1 MEPMSS
7 TFAGTI
13 GSVPGS
19 VGYHPQDCSTLNNTT
34 LSNLGR
40 LIPRVGPL
48 CLDNGLTFQEAILP
62 EVLMLW
68 QDDATLA
75 PRAQP
80 GRP

>member
-1 MEPMSS
+1 MEQMSS

-19 VGYHPQDCSTLNNTT
+19 VGYHPQHCSTLNNTAH
-34 LSNLGR
+34 SNLGI

-48 CLDNGLTFQEAILP
+48 HLDNGLIFQEAILP
-62 EVLMLW
+62 KVLMLW
-68 QDDATLA
+68 QDDAALA
-75 PRAQP
+75 PRAQA